1 MENYWTS
8 NKSINGLRHFV
19 LVNET
24 KEKGN
29 ISFLMVSVL
38 DSEINLKTTYEELIN
53 SGNWHKG
60 WINLSKHQS
69 ITEEYV
75 NYKSIYKREGIDE
88 IFINE
93 DSLFNIETIRLPEI
107 EILLNYEV
115 KTGNP
120 IVAVVMRAPAKIK
133 KGRKG

>member
-8 NKSINGLRHFV
+8 IKPINGLRHFV

-29 ISFLMVSVL
+29 IIFLMVSVI
-38 DSEINLKTTYEELIN
+38 DSEINLETTYEELIN

-60 WINLSKHQS
+60 WINLPKLDS
-69 ITEEYV
+69 ITKEYV
-75 NYKSIYKREGIDE
+75 DYKSINKGEGIDE

-93 DSLFNIETIRLPEI
+93 NSLFNIS
-107 EILLNYEV
+107 
-115 KTGNP
+115 
-120 IVAVVMRAPAKIK
+120 
-133 KGRKG
+133 

>member
-1 MENYWTS
+1 MENFWTS

-29 ISFLMVSVL
+29 IIFLMVSVV
-38 DSEINLKTTYEELIN
+38 DSEINLETTYEELIN

-60 WINLSKHQS
+60 WINLPKLQS
-69 ITEEYV
+69 ITEEYFD
-75 NYKSIYKREGIDE
+75 YKSSKKEKGIDE

-93 DSLFNIETIRLPEI
+93 DSLFNIS
-107 EILLNYEV
+107 
-115 KTGNP
+115 
-120 IVAVVMRAPAKIK
+120 
-133 KGRKG
+133 

>member
-1 MENYWTS
+1 MENFWTS
-8 NKSINGLRHFV
+8 NKTINGLRHFV

-24 KEKGN
+24 EEKGN

-38 DSEINLKTTYEELIN
+38 DSEINLTTTYEELMN

-60 WINLSKHQS
+60 WINLPKLQS

-75 NYKSIYKREGIDE
+75 NYKSINKGESIDE

-93 DSLFNIETIRLPEI
+93 DSLFNIS
-107 EILLNYEV
+107 
-115 KTGNP
+115 
-120 IVAVVMRAPAKIK
+120 
-133 KGRKG
+133 

>member
-1 MENYWTS
+1 MENFWTS

-29 ISFLMVSVL
+29 ITFLMVSVV
-38 DSEINLKTTYEELIN
+38 DSEINIETTYEELIN

-60 WINLSKHQS
+60 WINLPKLQS

-75 NYKSIYKREGIDE
+75 DYKFLKNGESIGE
-88 IFINE
+88 IFINK
-93 DSLFNIETIRLPEI
+93 DSIFNIT
-107 EILLNYEV
+107 
-115 KTGNP
+115 
-120 IVAVVMRAPAKIK
+120 
-133 KGRKG
+133 

>member
-1 MENYWTS
+1 MENFWTS
-8 NKSINGLRHFV
+8 TKPINGLRHFV

-29 ISFLMVSVL
+29 ITFLMVSVV
-38 DSEINLKTTYEELIN
+38 DSEINIETTYEELIN

-60 WINLSKHQS
+60 WINLPKLQS

-75 NYKSIYKREGIDE
+75 DYKSLKKGESIDE

-93 DSLFNIETIRLPEI
+93 DSLFNIS
-107 EILLNYEV
+107 
-115 KTGNP
+115 
-120 IVAVVMRAPAKIK
+120 
-133 KGRKG
+133 

>member
-8 NKSINGLRHFV
+8 NKNINGLRHFV

-24 KEKGN
+24 KEKEN
-29 ISFLMVSVL
+29 LSFLMVSVL
-38 DSEINLKTTYEELIN
+38 DSEINLITTYEELTN

-75 NYKSIYKREGIDE
+75 NFKSVNKGEGIDE

-93 DSLFNIETIRLPEI
+93 DSLFNIS
-107 EILLNYEV
+107 
-115 KTGNP
+115 
-120 IVAVVMRAPAKIK
+120 
-133 KGRKG
+133 

>member
-8 NKSINGLRHFV
+8 NKTINGLRHFV
-19 LVNET
+19 LVNEN

-53 SGNWHKG
+53 SGNWHSG
-60 WINLSKHQS
+60 WISLSKNQS
-69 ITEEYV
+69 ITDEYV
-75 NYKSIYKREGIDE
+75 KYKSIYKGEGVDE

-93 DSLFNIETIRLPEI
+93 DSLFNIS
-107 EILLNYEV
+107 
-115 KTGNP
+115 
-120 IVAVVMRAPAKIK
+120 
-133 KGRKG
+133 

>member
-1 MENYWTS
+1 MENFWTS
-8 NKSINGLRHFV
+8 NKSIIGLRHFV

-24 KEKGN
+24 EEKGN

-53 SGNWHKG
+53 SGNWNKG
-60 WINLSKHQS
+60 WINLPKLQS

-75 NYKSIYKREGIDE
+75 NYKSIKKEEGIDE

-93 DSLFNIETIRLPEI
+93 DSLFNIS
-107 EILLNYEV
+107 
-115 KTGNP
+115 
-120 IVAVVMRAPAKIK
+120 
-133 KGRKG
+133 

>member
-8 NKSINGLRHFV
+8 NKTINGLKHFV

-29 ISFLMVSVL
+29 IIFLMVSAL
-38 DSEINLKTTYEELIN
+38 DSEINLRATYKELIN

-60 WINLSKHQS
+60 GINLSKHQS

-75 NYKSIYKREGIDE
+75 NYKFINKGKGIDE

-93 DSLFNIETIRLPEI
+93 DSLFNIS
-107 EILLNYEV
+107 
-115 KTGNP
+115 
-120 IVAVVMRAPAKIK
+120 
-133 KGRKG
+133 